1 MKHQLNISDE
11 RLYRSLGKIYLNR
24 TPDPEDPP
32 TDPVDPEPD
41 GEDSNNPSGPGSGS

>member
-11 RLYRSLGKIYLNR
+11 RFYRSLGKIYLNR

-32 TDPVDPEPD
+32 TDPQPD
-41 GEDSNNPSGPGSGS
+41 DNSEESGSTPPPGSGT